1 MFLPGR
7 LTANPSND
15 LKVASFNG
23 NSRQEEMLLINFT
36 ASLLLFLFHPFKS
49 FFQRP
54 GMLSRFKVFIQ
65 FF

>member
-23 NSRQEEMLLINFT
+23 NSRQEEMLLINFYCIT
-36 ASLLLFLFHPFKS
+36 FAFPFPS
-49 FFQRP
+49 F
-54 GMLSRFKVFIQ
+54 
-65 FF
+65 